1 VIGLRRA
8 LWTIAIAAVVVIVAG
23 TWLLAES
30 ASPDPGLW
38 IALNLVIGGG
48 FVGVGLFA
56 WYRRPDNRVGTLMVA
71 TGFAWFVSV
80 FVRTEPPLLFSIGLL
95 LSNLFVATAV
105 HLLLSFPSGRL
116 RDSKDRALVWF
127 AYLVTTV
134 GFLPWALTFDPAEK
148 VADCPSCPENVF
160 LIDANATFAATY
172 VDFLGVVGVIF
183 LLGVLGR
190 LVGRWRAATPPMRRV
205 VTPVLAAGATLMA
218 MLALVVALDV
228 VGASHDFV
236 NDAYYATLIPF
247 GLVPYLFLGVLARA
261 RMLRGGAVGELV
273 ARIGG
278 PLGGGEL
285 RDALARALNDP
296 SLELAYWLPDSECH
310 VDPAGHRM
318 EPPAPGSGRAT
329 SYVTLEGER
338 VAVLVHDPLLLDEPE
353 LIEAVG
359 AAAALALERERLDA
373 ELRAKV
379 GELHESRARLL
390 SIELAERGRL
400 ERDLHDGAQ
409 QRLVSLALDLRLA
422 RGAVRE
428 DPEQAERLLDGA
440 GKELEHALG
449 ELREL
454 ARGIHPAV
462 LSDRGLDPAVEALA
476 LRAPLPVEIVER
488 LGERVPK
495 PVELAAY
502 FVVSEALTNVAK
514 YAQAS
519 RALVRVGRENGRVV
533 VEVADDGVG
542 GADPKRGSGLRG
554 LADRVSALGGR
565 LEVASGA
572 GSGTTVTARIPCE

>member
-8 LWTIAIAAVVVIVAG
+8 LSSIAIAAVVVIALL

-30 ASPDPGLW
+30 AAPDPGLW
-38 IALNLVIGGG
+38 IALNAVIGGG
-48 FVGVGLFA
+48 FVSVGLFA
-56 WYRRPDNRVGTLMVA
+56 WSRRPDNRVGELMVA

-95 LSNLFVATAV
+95 LGNLFVATAV
-105 HLLLSFPSGRL
+105 HLLLAFPSGRL
-116 RDSKDRALVWF
+116 RGVGDRRLVWF
-127 AYLVTTV
+127 AYIVVTV
-134 GFLPWALTFDPAEK
+134 GYLPWVLALESPGKDCASC
-148 VADCPSCPENVF
+148 ADNVF
-160 LIDANATFAATY
+160 ALGSNPDFATTY
-172 VDFLGVVGVIF
+172 LDVLGVIGIAF
-183 LLGVLGR
+183 LLAVLGR
-190 LVGRWRAATPPMRRV
+190 LVGRWRAATPPMRRMV
-205 VTPVLAAGATLMA
+205 SPVFAAGAALMA
-218 MLALVVALDV
+218 MLALVLAADL
-228 VGASHDFV
+228 VGAGHDFV
-236 NDAYYATLIPF
+236 DAAYYATLLPF
-247 GLVPYLFLGVLARA
+247 GLVPYLFLGVLVRA
-261 RMLRGGAVGELV
+261 RVLHGGAVGELV
-273 ARIGG
+273 SRIGG

-296 SLELAYWLPDSECH
+296 SLELAYWLPESECH
-310 VDPAGHRM
+310 VDPAGRRM

-329 SYVTLEGER
+329 SYVTLEGEP

-359 AAAALALERERLDA
+359 AAAALALEKERLSA

-379 GELHESRARLL
+379 GELRESRARLL

-422 RGAVRE
+422 RSSVRD
-428 DPEQAERLLDGA
+428 DPVQAERLLDGA
-440 GKELEHALG
+440 GTELEQALA

-476 LRAPLPVEIVER
+476 RRAPLPVEIVER
-488 LGERVPK
+488 LGERMPK
-495 PVELAAY
+495 PIELAAY
-502 FVVSEALTNVAK
+502 FVVSESLTNIAK
-514 YAQAS
+514 YAHAS
-519 RALVRVGRENGRVV
+519 RAVVRVGRQNGRVV

-542 GADPKRGSGLRG
+542 GADPNRGSGLRG

-565 LEVASGA
+565 FDVSSGA
-572 GSGTTVTARIPCE
+572 DSGTIVTASIPCE